1 MCLLLESIYSQLRS
15 RPIAFMRFLAQPL
28 PLTTSQGALPGEKV
42 DRYQS
47 TQPISLSV
55 IWLDG

>member
-1 MCLLLESIYSQLRS
+1 MG
-15 RPIAFMRFLAQPL
+15 FLAQRL
-28 PLTTSQGALPGEKV
+28 PLATSQGALPGEKAE

>member
-1 MCLLLESIYSQLRS
+1 
-15 RPIAFMRFLAQPL
+15 MRFLAQRL
-28 PLTTSQGALPGEKV
+28 PSTTSQGALPGEKA